1 MYFNWE
7 EFPLITPEQI
17 AATGKTHSPVV
28 VIGAGP
34 VGLAI
39 ALGLSQHN
47 VPCVVLER
55 RTTISKGSRA
65 LAMTRR
71 SLQILDHLSVGKAV
85 MDIAMPWGEGWTYYG
100 KEMVHY
106 MNIAPPPN
114 EKHGQTNLQQCW
126 MEQLLLEQIAKTPLV
141 EVRFGHEV
149 VALTPEDTQVVLDV
163 NTAAGN
169 YTLSADYL
177 VAADGPRGTTRR
189 QLGLDYEGTSYTQQF
204 VINDIICQLP
214 IPAGRRLYFNPPYL
228 PGKAVLMHGAPFNMW
243 RLDFQLLDGQDA
255 DEEMQPEKVHARIKA
270 HFELMGLENIDYE
283 LILTS
288 IYRTNALS
296 LPTYNKQRVLFAGD
310 AAHQVPIFGGRGVNH
325 GYADAHNLVWKLARV
340 VKGQSAPQLLD
351 TYTQERRG
359 AILDTLAE
367 LTKTT
372 LFITTPSPGISLMR
386 DAVLSLSITEKFLNN
401 LFDPYASLPYE
412 YTDSPLNAAP
422 AKDPAFTS
430 RADVGAIPPDGIA
443 TKNGGRLYDLLGPCF
458 TVLVFSDTANDP
470 AILAIERSVHATD
483 TDARFRVLPAQS
495 QIADLFDAKPGT
507 VYLLRPDHR
516 IAGRWRHITPEA
528 LAAALDHAT
537 LSAAQFQEAT

>member
-7 EFPLITPEQI
+7 EFPLTTPEQI
-17 AATGKTHSPVV
+17 ITAGKTHSPVV

-47 VPCVVLER
+47 VPCIVLER

-71 SLQILDHLSVGKAV
+71 SLQILDHLRVGKAV
-85 MDIAMPWGEGWTYYG
+85 MDMATPWSEGWTYYG
-100 KEMVHY
+100 KDMVHY
-106 MNIAPPPN
+106 MNIAPPPH

-126 MEQLLLEQIAKTPLV
+126 MEQLLLDQIGKTPLV
-141 EVRFGHEV
+141 EVRYGHEV
-149 VALTPEDTQVVLDV
+149 STLTPEDTQVVLDV
-163 NTAAGN
+163 TTTAGN

-270 HFELMGLENIDYE
+270 HFAMMGLDNIDYE

-296 LPTYNKQRVLFAGD
+296 LPTYNKERVLFAGD

-325 GYADAHNLVWKLARV
+325 GYADAHNLAWKLARV
-340 VKGQSAPQLLD
+340 VKGVSAPQLLN

-401 LFDPYASLPYE
+401 LFDPYASPPYE
-412 YTDSPLNAAP
+412 YTDSALNATSAQ
-422 AKDPAFTS
+422 DPAFAP
-430 RADVGAIPPDGIA
+430 RANVGAIPPDGIA
-443 TKNGGRLYDLLGPCF
+443 TSGGDRLYDLLGPWF
-458 TVLVFSDTANDP
+458 TVLVFSDTANAP
-470 AILAIERSVHATD
+470 STGPLEKAVQTI
-483 TDARFRVLPAQS
+483 DADALVKTIPVQS

-516 IAGRWRHITPEA
+516 IAGRWRHISPNA
-528 LAAALDHAT
+528 LATALEQAACTAGQL
-537 LSAAQFQEAT
+537 QETP

>member
-17 AATGKTHSPVV
+17 KAAGKANSPVI

-47 VPCVVLER
+47 VPCVILER
-55 RTTISKGSRA
+55 RTAISNGSRA

-71 SLQILDHLSVGKAV
+71 SLQILDHLGVGKAV
-85 MDIAMPWGEGWTYYG
+85 MKKAMPWSEGWTYYG

-126 MEQLLLEQIAKTPLV
+126 MEQLLLDEIGKTPLI
-141 EVRFGHEV
+141 EVRYGHEV
-149 VALTPEDTQVVLDV
+149 ASLTPEANGVTLQVQ
-163 NTAAGN
+163 TAAGN
-169 YTLSADYL
+169 YTAHADYL
-177 VAADGPRGTTRR
+177 VAADGPRSATRR
-189 QLGLDYEGTSYTQQF
+189 QLNLEYEGTSYTQQF
-204 VINDIICQLP
+204 VINDIICKLP
-214 IPAGRRLYFNPPYL
+214 LPAGRRLFFNPPYL
-228 PGKAVLMHGAPFNMW
+228 PGKAVLMHGAPFDMW

-255 DEEMQPEKVHARIKA
+255 DEEMQPEKVHARIQA
-270 HFELMGLENIDYE
+270 HFEMMGLGKVDYD

-296 LPTYNKQRVLFAGD
+296 LPTYNKGRVLFAGD

-325 GYADAHNLVWKLARV
+325 GYADAHNLSWKLASV
-340 VKGQSAPQLLD
+340 VKGRSAPGLLD

-359 AILDTLAE
+359 AVMDTLAE

-386 DAVLSLSITEKFLNN
+386 EAVLSLSITEKFLNN
-401 LFDPYASLPYE
+401 LFDPYASPPYE
-412 YTDSPLNAAP
+412 YTDSPLNATP
-422 AKDPAFTS
+422 AGDTQFAQKV
-430 RADVGAIPPDGIA
+430 DVGAIPPDGIINA
-443 TKNGGRLYDLLGPCF
+443 RGERLYDQLGPWF
-458 TVLVFSDTANDP
+458 SALVFADDAHAADALADALKAVDPLARVLVLSPQADIAK
-470 AILAIERSVHATD
+470 HY
-483 TDARFRVLPAQS
+483 DAR
-495 QIADLFDAKPGT
+495 PGT
-507 VYLLRPDHR
+507 VYLLRPDQR
-516 IAGRWRHITPEA
+516 VAARWRHVEPNTVAQA
-528 LAAALDHAT
+528 LNHAAFAT
-537 LSAAQFQEAT
+537 Q